1 MTLIDGITK
10 QIVIISKLD
19 VRQYD
24 QDFAFPID
32 IEELVSVFS
41 DLQLEKLDG
50 SCFKN

>member
-10 QIVIISKLD
+10 QIVLISKLD

-32 IEELVSVFS
+32 IEELVDVWT
-41 DLQLEKLDG
+41 DLRLSKLDG
-50 SCFKN
+50 SDLRE